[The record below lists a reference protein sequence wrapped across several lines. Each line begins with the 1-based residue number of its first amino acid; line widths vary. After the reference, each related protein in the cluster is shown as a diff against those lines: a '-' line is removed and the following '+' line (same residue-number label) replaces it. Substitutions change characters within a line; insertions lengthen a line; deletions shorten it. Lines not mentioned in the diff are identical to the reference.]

1 MPYMTWGLLRC
12 KDLSGLGA
20 TVLMTALLC
29 CCLLHCDVPC
39 CAVLCRAVLA
49 QELYV
54 DHNKLQT
61 LPLSLTKLTNL
72 RRL

>member
-1 MPYMTWGLLRC
+1 
-12 KDLSGLGA
+12 
-20 TVLMTALLC
+20 MTAMELLYAIG
-29 CCLLHCDVPC
+29 LAVRMSGMTSPTPRGIRTDT
-39 CAVLCRAVLA
+39 AVLCCGLS